1 MAKYTLTLRA
11 QQDLREIWLYIAED
25 NERAADRLLN
35 RLLDKF
41 ELVAEHPEMGTAR
54 PALSPIARILIEG
67 SYVVMYEPT
76 SDGGEIMGVV
86 YGTRDP
92 SSWLD

>member
-11 QQDLREIWLYIAED
+11 QQDLREIWLDIAED

-76 SDGGEIMGVV
+76 SDGVEIMGVV

>member
-76 SDGGEIMGVV
+76 SDGVESMGVV

>member
-11 QQDLREIWLYIAED
+11 QQDLREIWLDIAED

-67 SYVVMYEPT
+67 SYIVMYEPT
-76 SDGGEIMGVV
+76 PVGVEIIGVV